1 MADESVTLRDN
12 RLLSTLPVK
21 EHDLLSPHLKSV
33 SFRLGEIL
41 FQPGDNIQHVYF
53 PTTCI
58 VSLLTDLEDG
68 TGMEVGLVGC
78 EGIVG
83 ISAILGGSETK
94 VATVQA
100 SGGAIVMRVAQLQ
113 EAFRRG
119 GPLQTQLLRYT
130 HALMTQISQSVVC
143 NVRHPVEG
151 RMARWLLMY
160 HDRLNVDEFDMTQEF
175 MAHMLGVRRSSITEV
190 ALRLQEQGFIRY
202 HRGHI
207 TILDRQGLEQFACE
221 CYAVAK
227 EKFDDFLLQ
236 EREMPQWE
244 RLTKQ
249 KRGGASV

>member
-1 MADESVTLRDN
+1 MGHEPATASEN
-12 RLLSTLPVK
+12 RLLSTLPAN
-21 EHDLLSPHLKSV
+21 EYELLAPHLKTV
-33 SFRLGEIL
+33 FFRLGDLL

-58 VSLLTDLEDG
+58 VSLLTDLADG
-68 TGMEVGLVGC
+68 TGLEVGLVGS

-83 ISAILGGSETK
+83 VSAILGGSETK

-100 SGGAIVMRVAQLQ
+100 SGGAKVLNVAQLQ
-113 EAFRRG
+113 EVFRKG

-151 RMARWLLMY
+151 RMGRWLLMY

-175 MAHMLGVRRSSITEV
+175 MANMLGVRRSSVTEV
-190 ALRLQEQGFIRY
+190 ALKLQEQGFIRY

-207 TILDRQGLEQFACE
+207 TILDRPGLEQFACE
-221 CYAVAK
+221 CYGVTK
-227 EKFDDFLLQ
+227 EKFDDFLHP
-236 EREMPQWE
+236 EREV
-244 RLTKQ
+244 
-249 KRGGASV
+249 S